1 MKTIYVLLLSFFI
14 TLTLSAQHTLHK
26 MWDKKYGGLKSDEL
40 YKVIQGNNG
49 GYLLCG
55 YSNSNI
61 GGDKTQNDWN
71 TSGSTTDFWVIQID
85 SDCNKVWD
93 KRFGGTG
100 YELNVNIIPTND
112 HGYIIG
118 GPTDS
123 DISGDVS
130 QSSQGNNDFW
140 IVKID
145 SAGNKQWDKRFGG
158 GGDEYLFDLLQTTD
172 HGYILAGCSES
183 GISGD
188 VSQPDKDT
196 SHFNKGDYWIVKID
210 SAGNKIWDKRYGGN
224 YVDVANT
231 IVPTSDG
238 GYLIGGVSA
247 SDSIG
252 DKTQPNFGRLVNNVW
267 ILKIDSSGIKLW
279 DKTFGGQYGEQGVFI
294 TPTSANQFLVGCTS
308 FSDSSGNKSGVH
320 QGFWI
325 FKIDSAGNKIWDKSY
340 GSDRPADFVGPT
352 LQSISKTTDNGFL
365 LSGET
370 RIGILGDK
378 TEANLGLQQSW
389 LLRIDSAGNKIWDK
403 TIFSTGRFDNGIALF
418 EKSDGCY
425 ISFVSTDA
433 GIGGYKTQAN
443 WDTTNH
449 TSDYWIIKLC
459 DTVLTGI
466 TETAGDIHFS
476 IFPNPTAKEVFV
488 TLQKE
493 NLKEAHFTL
502 TNTSGQII
510 YQADEIHLAS
520 SYTKMLDLTALPSG
534 IYLID
539 ILTDGQH
546 ITRKIIKQ

>member
-231 IVPTSDG
+231 IVPTSDAFQHQIVLATRPS
-238 GYLIGGVSA
+238 LILV
-247 SDSIG
+247 DWSIM
-252 DKTQPNFGRLVNNVW
+252 
-267 ILKIDSSGIKLW
+267 
-279 DKTFGGQYGEQGVFI
+279 YGF
-294 TPTSANQFLVGCTS
+294 
-308 FSDSSGNKSGVH
+308 
-320 QGFWI
+320 
-325 FKIDSAGNKIWDKSY
+325 
-340 GSDRPADFVGPT
+340 
-352 LQSISKTTDNGFL
+352 
-365 LSGET
+365 
-370 RIGILGDK
+370 
-378 TEANLGLQQSW
+378 
-389 LLRIDSAGNKIWDK
+389 
-403 TIFSTGRFDNGIALF
+403 
-418 EKSDGCY
+418 
-425 ISFVSTDA
+425 
-433 GIGGYKTQAN
+433 
-443 WDTTNH
+443 
-449 TSDYWIIKLC
+449 
-459 DTVLTGI
+459 
-466 TETAGDIHFS
+466 
-476 IFPNPTAKEVFV
+476 
-488 TLQKE
+488 
-493 NLKEAHFTL
+493 
-502 TNTSGQII
+502 
-510 YQADEIHLAS
+510 
-520 SYTKMLDLTALPSG
+520 
-534 IYLID
+534 
-539 ILTDGQH
+539 
-546 ITRKIIKQ
+546 